1 MSENG
6 STLQLLQMGGV
17 KSDYSPE
24 TGAHL
29 APAATLTDKP
39 GSKRLEKAIKMVS
52 LALFCLEPDAAAA
65 AVDLDVVLVN
75 VVGI

>member
-1 MSENG
+1 M
-6 STLQLLQMGGV
+6 
-17 KSDYSPE
+17 
-24 TGAHL
+24 

-39 GSKRLEKAIKMVS
+39 GSKRLERAIKMVS